1 MHICV
6 STNLFTAFDYIK
18 LDFLNGFPRSQLKCS
33 IQKINIVDMNLMIGM
48 KNVKVAQNYSC
59 MASP

>member
-1 MHICV
+1 MA
-6 STNLFTAFDYIK
+6 S
-18 LDFLNGFPRSQLKCS
+18 PSQLNCS
-33 IQKINIVDMNLMIGM
+33 IQKINIVDIYLMVGM